1 MISGIEASI
10 AFSKTLAALQ
20 MIYSNMKDYSREL
33 TIAKEAAQKGAE
45 LVQKFQSEKNFDV
58 GFKGRN
64 DMVTDAD
71 VSVETEIKQI
81 ISDAFPD
88 DQLLAEE
95 SSGVEKI
102 TSDRVWIIDPIDG
115 TTNFVHGFP
124 IYGVSICFCAK
135 SLPTAAVIVEV
146 NSKNLFEAV
155 KNRGAFCNE
164 KKISVSSI
172 EKPAHSLVGT
182 GFPYND
188 MSLTDNYLQLFK
200 WLLFH
205 IQDVRRPG
213 AASYD
218 LCCVASGCFEG
229 FYEYALQPWDVAAA
243 GLIVREAGGI
253 VTDWKGGD
261 DWLFGERIIA
271 GNPAIHSFLL
281 EAIQQHFSS
290 EELTKNKRET

>member
-1 MISGIEASI
+1 MPNC
-10 AFSKTLAALQ
+10 SK
-20 MIYSNMKDYSREL
+20 EL
-33 TIAKEAAQKGAE
+33 TTARKAARKGAE
-45 LVQKFQSEKNFDV
+45 LVQKFQNEKNFDV

-71 VSVETEIKQI
+71 VAVEAEIKQV
-81 ISDAFPD
+81 ISDTFPE

-95 SSGVEKI
+95 SSGI
-102 TSDRVWIIDPIDG
+102 TEITNERVWVIDPIDG
-115 TTNFVHGFP
+115 TTNFVHDFP
-124 IYGVSICFCAK
+124 IYSVSICFCINMQ
-135 SLPTAAVIVEV
+135 PIAAVIIEV
-146 NSKNLFEAV
+146 NSGDKFEAV
-155 KNRGAFCNE
+155 KDDGAYCNGE
-164 KKISVSSI
+164 KISVSTI
-172 EKPAHSLVGT
+172 QEPEHSLVGT

-218 LCCVASGCFEG
+218 LCCVASGFFEG

-243 GLIVREAGGI
+243 GLIVQEAGGV
-253 VTDWKGGD
+253 VTDWKGRD
-261 DWLFGERIIA
+261 NWLFGERIIA

-281 EAIQQHFSS
+281 EAIQNHFST
-290 EELTKNKRET
+290 EELTVSHRSPHS